1 MKFAHLKAV
10 VGAMAL
16 SIAMAGTAQ
25 AQITSGT
32 SDNTRVRIGTSTVV
46 GGPHSAGKVGIWVP
60 NLPTM
65 PVRWFVDFEGLQAV
79 SPPVGA
85 GPGVTTV
92 NNPSGTISDHSKYGR
107 FDFSKVDG
115 HNVYYGEWSQTGSA
129 SAGDHTVYF
138 GGTGATAAGSI
149 PTSGTA
155 SYNVYGLSNYA
166 GNGQLSGTFNA
177 NFGTKT
183 LTGSI
188 SSATYALNI
197 GTATIAAGGF
207 TGSGATAS
215 NPATSTTLATGG
227 SVSGKFFGS
236 AAQALAGI
244 ATFSN
249 RQYNAAFGGKQ

>member
-16 SIAMAGTAQ
+16 SLAMAGTAQ

-32 SDNTRVRIGTSTVV
+32 SDSTKVRIDTSTVV

-60 NLPTM
+60 ALGTVPT
-65 PVRWFVDFEGLQAV
+65 RRFVDFEGLQGGPN
-79 SPPVGA
+79 PPA
-85 GPGVTTV
+85 NTVTTI
-92 NNPSGTISDHSKYGR
+92 NNPTGTITDHSKFGR

-115 HNVYYGEWSQTGSA
+115 YNVYYGEWSQTGLA

-138 GGTGATAAGSI
+138 GGTGATAAGNV

-177 NFGTKT
+177 NFGTNT

-197 GTATIAAGGF
+197 GTATIASGGF

>member
-1 MKFAHLKAV
+1 MKFDHLKAV
-10 VGAMAL
+10 VGAVAL
-16 SIAMAGTAQ
+16 SVAFAGAAQ
-25 AQITSGT
+25 AQITSGS
-32 SDNTRVRIGTSTVV
+32 SDIGKVRIDASTVV
-46 GGPHSAGKVGIWVP
+46 GGPHTSGKVGIWVP
-60 NLPTM
+60 NLGTVPT
-65 PVRWFVDFEGLQAV
+65 RRYVDFEGLQ
-79 SPPVGA
+79 G
-85 GPGVTTV
+85 GPNPTANIVTTV
-92 NNPSGTISDHSKYGR
+92 NNPTGTITDHSKYGR

-115 HNVYYGEWSQTGSA
+115 YNVYYGEWSQTGSA

-138 GGTGATAAGSI
+138 GGTGATAASSV

-155 SYNVYGLSNYA
+155 TYNVYGLSNYA

-177 NFGTKT
+177 NFGTNT

-207 TGSGATAS
+207 SGSGATAT
-215 NPATSTTLATGG
+215 NPTTSATLATGG
-227 SVSGKFFGS
+227 AVSGKFFGS
-236 AAQALAGI
+236 SAQALAGI